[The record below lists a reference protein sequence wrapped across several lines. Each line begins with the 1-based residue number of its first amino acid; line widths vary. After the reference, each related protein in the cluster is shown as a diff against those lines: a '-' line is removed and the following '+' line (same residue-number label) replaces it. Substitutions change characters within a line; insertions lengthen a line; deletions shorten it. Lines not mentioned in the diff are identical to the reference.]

1 MSEEYSN
8 DSVTEVTTT
17 GWLQRIVQSFV
28 GAAAAVLLVIGVMNN
43 ADGRRRSM
51 ACL

>member
-1 MSEEYSN
+1 MSEEFSR

-28 GAAAAVLLVIGVMNN
+28 GAVIGVLLVIGSMNN
-43 ADGRRRSM
+43 ADRRRRTM